1 MGFSDL
7 LMGQFIDVIENDKD
21 MSHLIVLK
29 YQRNGRDNEIK
40 QGARL
45 IVRESQAAVF
55 MSKGELADVF
65 SAGSYTLNTENM
77 PILST
82 LQSWKYGFRSPI
94 ISDLFFVS
102 LKALTD
108 NKWGTRNPFIIED
121 PTFGVVRVRGFGT
134 FSLRVVDVEK
144 FMRELVGVQMIY
156 QTDDVIEFVRSIVIE
171 SLIDVI
177 AEEKIRV
184 VELASKL
191 REISEAARDS
201 ANEKMETMGI
211 SLLMINIENIS
222 LPEEV
227 EKFIDEQSG
236 INLVSGNMQNFQQW
250 QQLRAMRDAAQQ
262 SQGIAG
268 IGAGFAFAQ
277 QMNTTAA
284 QPQEPVVKE
293 VIRIKCPNCGELN
306 KEDAKFCCECG
317 TSLITKKY
325 CPQCGGEVETD
336 SKFCSTCGQ
345 KL

>member
-250 QQLRAMRDAAQQ
+250 QQSRAMRDAAQQ

-293 VIRIKCPNCGELN
+293 VIRIK
-306 KEDAKFCCECG
+306 
-317 TSLITKKY
+317 
-325 CPQCGGEVETD
+325 
-336 SKFCSTCGQ
+336 
-345 KL
+345 